1 MKRIAVYLVVA
12 VIAIG
17 YFTDS
22 NSEGEIAS
30 NPVSGITSTPSAESS
45 SNTES
50 ATPEPTETLS
60 ATPAPAVTETAKP
73 TTGLSAQLA
82 SLQIKGR
89 APKTG
94 YDRDLFGRSWIDVD
108 RNGCDTRNDILA
120 RDLVNVTFRS
130 GTNNC
135 VVESG
140 TVIDPYTG
148 TEFAF
153 VKSSTG
159 GGMDVD
165 HIVSLSDA
173 WQKGAQQ
180 WNSETRKQFAND
192 PLNLVATDS
201 GVNRSKSDS
210 DAASWLPPNKQ
221 IRCAFIARQVAVKV
235 AYQLWVTQAEFD
247 AMSRV
252 LTGCPEQ
259 PIANSGP
266 LLP

>member
-1 MKRIAVYLVVA
+1 MRRTSAYLVVA

-17 YFTDS
+17 YFAGS
-22 NSEGEIAS
+22 NSDGEGTGNA
-30 NPVSGITSTPSAESS
+30 VSGISTTSPQVTPSQPSAATPTESES
-45 SNTES
+45 VAPTPEVTES
-50 ATPEPTETLS
+50 AQSS
-60 ATPAPAVTETAKP
+60 A
-73 TTGLSAQLA
+73 GLLAQLA
-82 SLQIKGR
+82 SLEIKGR

-120 RDLVNVTFRS
+120 RDLADVTFRS

-153 VKSSTG
+153 VKSSSG
-159 GGMDVD
+159 GGMDID

-180 WNSETRKQFAND
+180 WTADTRKQFAND
-192 PLNLVATDS
+192 PLNLVATDA

-221 IRCAFIARQVAVKV
+221 IRCSFIARQVAVKS
-235 AYQLWVTQAEFD
+235 AYQLWVTQAEYD

-252 LTGCPEQ
+252 LTNCPDQ